1 MILILAIRR
10 LNLFGYDMY
19 YILGMMMARGPPPRP
34 GMGGPPPRPGMG
46 GMPPRQG
53 PPPGMMPRVSVSI
66 NHSYILCVGGLH
78 TFELMLV

>member
-1 MILILAIRR
+1 
-10 LNLFGYDMY
+10 MY